1 MITITSTS
9 TVVTLNTPETLSF
22 NTTKNV
28 QLVKFAGG
36 SEALLDKGKSDEF
49 LLINGREIINV
60 EEKMRWLNFIMDNRE
75 IVSVSGLPSE
85 SMNDHYF
92 ISELDFSRSGGEPCE
107 YDWVI
112 TLDRIYDD
120 LILHESET
128 FSPLLYDTIGFSDD
142 ITVIPHPTYL
152 VDTIDI
158 SDYIQ
163 LLFIEGYIKVN
174 YYVYGN
180 VTDDTTPL
188 SSVTVYACD
197 IGSSAPTLDY
207 TTGSNG
213 QYQINLKDNAR
224 DGNTINVYA
233 TYGGHTLIK
242 SFVLDISNPNKNID
256 FNFIDD
262 YITANYYVYGTVT
275 DNSVPVSS
283 ATVYVQDINEGGAIL
298 EYALGA
304 SGQYQINLNGEAVDG
319 NTIRVWCSKDGKS
332 DEETFT
338 LNISN
343 PNEKVDLELV

>member
-36 SEALLDKGKSDEF
+36 SEALLDKGKSNEF

-120 LILHESET
+120 LILHQPET

-142 ITVIPHPTYL
+142 IIIIPYPTYL

-188 SSVTVYACD
+188 SSVTVYARD
-197 IGSSAPTLDY
+197 TDLSGPTESY
-207 TTGSNG
+207 TTGANG
-213 QYQINLKDNAR
+213 QYQINLKGVAKDGNNVRVWAVY
-224 DGNTINVYA
+224 DGNTIINDF
-233 TYGGHTLIK
+233 I
-242 SFVLDISNPNKNID
+242 LDISQPNKLINFD
-256 FNFIDD
+256 FTY
-262 YITANYYVYGTVT
+262 YIPVNYFVYGKVTYNTV
-275 DNSVPVSS
+275 NVSG
-283 ATVYVQDINEGGAIL
+283 ATVYAQDITKGGPIL
-298 EYALGA
+298 ECYLDE
-304 SGQYQINLNGEAVDG
+304 SGMYQINLKDSAVDG
-319 NTIRVWCSKDGKS
+319 NTIKVWCSKDGKT